1 MPFKKS
7 FTEDKVW
14 MLVENT
20 KMFPLNH
27 SGMGLEI
34 VGESKSHS
42 PRSNEYF
49 KSIVVS
55 RPYKEVWSPALYVEL
70 IAYALHIAIEDIPY
84 TYMDANSKSSKW
96 ILEIRNMEEMNSF
109 HKNKIR
115 KLVLLP
121 PKKKVVG
128 CK

>member
-34 VGESKSHS
+34 VAESKSHS

-55 RPYKEVWSPALYVEL
+55 RPYKEV
-70 IAYALHIAIEDIPY
+70 
-84 TYMDANSKSSKW
+84 
-96 ILEIRNMEEMNSF
+96 
-109 HKNKIR
+109 
-115 KLVLLP
+115 
-121 PKKKVVG
+121 
-128 CK
+128 

>member
-14 MLVENT
+14 MLVETT
-20 KMFPLNH
+20 KMFHLDH
-27 SGMGLEI
+27 SGMGLDVI

-84 TYMDANSKSSKW
+84 TYMDAIQSPQSEYWK
-96 ILEIRNMEEMNSF
+96 LEIWKKWTLST
-109 HKNKIR
+109 KIR
-115 KLVLLP
+115 
-121 PKKKVVG
+121 
-128 CK
+128 